1 MNRTFKTLWNDVRR
15 SFVAVNETQNSHG
28 KPSKTVVALT
38 AAAVISEQR
47 LLPLFM
53 WNRAAWAAPRPGN
66 RLNTA
71 ATATSVRR
79 RTSTGLCT

>member
-38 AAAVISEQR
+38 AAVI
-47 LLPLFM
+47 LG
-53 WNRAAWAAPRPGN
+53 A
-66 RLNTA
+66 TA
-71 ATATSVRR
+71 ASAAYVEQGRLGSTS
-79 RTSTGLCT
+79 SWE

>member
-38 AAAVISEQR
+38 ATAVILGATAASAAYVEQG
-47 LLPLFM
+47 
-53 WNRAAWAAPRPGN
+53 PGN

-71 ATATSVRR
+71 ATATLVRR

>member
-38 AAAVISEQR
+38 AAAVILGATAASAAYVEQGR
-47 LLPLFM
+47 LGSTSS
-53 WNRAAWAAPRPGN
+53 WESAEYGRDRKST
-66 RLNTA
+66 RLNSSHVT
-71 ATATSVRR
+71 
-79 RTSTGLCT
+79 

>member
-38 AAAVISEQR
+38 AAAAVI
-47 LLPLFM
+47 LG
-53 WNRAAWAAPRPGN
+53 A
-66 RLNTA
+66 TA
-71 ATATSVRR
+71 ASARR